1 MVQFLSFVFF
11 IVIICFYIKF
21 KNDEKEAERA
31 RKYKQDEESRLRTD
45 YPQGYNY
52 YKGYY
57 DKNKYAFHGYGVIKR
72 NTDEILALKSEIIKY
87 QEKINNDIRKAA
99 KEDEDFI
106 VRQDKLNT
114 DSLTIA
120 KKCLRNFGWYFY
132 SIPWKQRTADGSRQD
147 KSLTVWQ
154 FFVDNLCL
162 DQDLDYSLM
171 PASKQNFENIGYL
184 KNKTRYWNDFVYD
197 KINNFL
203 TEISKK
209 YHLGI
214 LFNQYIANWEKDS
227 LNYHYSKILKNIP
240 NTRVLKEESIRDVI
254 PNDIEYLVI
263 IDCYTENPTLIN
275 NCKYIFKQV
284 HRPCIIYLS
293 LLKCFDRD
301 EMQKWIEEV
310 QKEHEKKEL
319 AKKFAEEERLKKERE
334 QREKEERK
342 RNALPSLKL
351 CVSSWETLYNNF
363 PYKFLLHYYPTTC
376 DFEATE
382 DEWNDRWLV
391 WNFKNTPG
399 KTSEKEHEEAL
410 NKVIPRLNSL
420 LENTFGNYLDL
431 LTLVCIPASSEANN
445 NARFE
450 GFSKRLTNETDMDN
464 AFDHIQVVKDA
475 TPKHLGGTG
484 TPILHFDEDYFKGRY
499 ILLFDDVITKGNSM
513 LLFKRKLEALGAI
526 VIAGVSVGKT
536 AHERQNQSF
545 LQI

>member
-52 YKGYY
+52 YKRYY
-57 DKNKYAFHGYGVIKR
+57 DQNKYTFHGYGVSER
-72 NTDEILALKSEIIKY
+72 NTDEIVALKSEIIKY

-120 KKCLRNFGWYFY
+120 KKCLRDFGWYFY
-132 SIPWKQRTADGSRQD
+132 SIPWEQRTADGSRQD

-162 DQDLDYSLM
+162 DQDLDYSLI
-171 PASKQNFENIGYL
+171 PASKQNFENIGCF

-197 KINNFL
+197 KINSFL
-203 TEISKK
+203 TEISKEF
-209 YHLGI
+209 HLGI

-240 NTRVLKEESIRDVI
+240 NTRVLNEESTRDVI

-263 IDCYTENPTLIN
+263 IDCYTENSTLID

-410 NKVIPRLNSL
+410 DEVIPRLNSL

-513 LLFKRKLEALGAI
+513 LLFKQKLEALGAT

-536 AHERQNQSF
+536 THERQNQSF
-545 LQI
+545 

>member
-57 DKNKYAFHGYGVIKR
+57 DKNKYAFHGYGVIER

-120 KKCLRNFGWYFY
+120 KKCLKDFGWYFY

-171 PASKQNFENIGYL
+171 PASKQNFENIGYF
-184 KNKTRYWNDFVYD
+184 KDKTRHWNDFVYD
-197 KINNFL
+197 KINSFL

-263 IDCYTENPTLIN
+263 IDCYTENSTLID

-410 NKVIPRLNSL
+410 DEVIPRLNSL
-420 LENTFGNYLDL
+420 LENTFGSYLDL

-484 TPILHFDEDYFKGRY
+484 TPILLFDEDYFKGRY

-513 LLFKRKLEALGAI
+513 LLFKQKLEALGAT

-536 AHERQNQSF
+536 THERQNQSF
-545 LQI
+545 

>member
-57 DKNKYAFHGYGVIKR
+57 DKNKYAFHGYGVIER

-120 KKCLRNFGWYFY
+120 KKCLKDFGWYFY

-162 DQDLDYSLM
+162 DQDLDYSLI
-171 PASKQNFENIGYL
+171 PASKQNFENIGCF

-197 KINNFL
+197 KINSFL
-203 TEISKK
+203 TEISKEF
-209 YHLGI
+209 HLGI

-263 IDCYTENPTLIN
+263 IDCYTENSTLID

-301 EMQKWIEEV
+301 EMQKWIEKV

-410 NKVIPRLNSL
+410 DEVIPRLNSL
-420 LENTFGNYLDL
+420 LENTFGSYLDL

-450 GFSKRLTNETDMDN
+450 DFSKRLTNETDMDN

-484 TPILHFDEDYFKGRY
+484 TPILLFDEDYFKGRY

-513 LLFKRKLEALGAI
+513 LLFKQKLEALGAT

-536 AHERQNQSF
+536 THERQNQSF
-545 LQI
+545 